1 MTTNQRCAVRPA
13 GAADA
18 PELVRLR
25 ALMFAAMAAA
35 PGDGPEEPGGEGPDG
50 PWRATAE
57 RMLRERLAVPGELR
71 TLQAY
76 VVDDPDRPGR
86 LAACAI
92 GTLEERLP
100 APGHPDGR
108 FGFVFTV
115 STDPGRRRR
124 GHARACIEALIG
136 WFDGRRV
143 TRIDLHATADG
154 EDLYRG
160 LGFGEHARPLSR
172 QRLIAD

>member
-1 MTTNQRCAVRPA
+1 MTTNRRIAVREA
-13 GAADA
+13 VVEDA

-25 ALMFAAMAAA
+25 ALMFAAMAAR
-35 PGDGPEEPGGEGPDG
+35 PGGGPEEPGDPGPDG
-50 PWRATAE
+50 PWRRTAE
-57 RMLRERLAVPGELR
+57 RLLRERLAAPADRR

-76 VVDDPDRPGR
+76 VVDDPECAGR
-86 LAACAI
+86 LAACAV

-108 FGFVFTV
+108 FGFVFNIC
-115 STDPGRRRR
+115 TDPGRRRR
-124 GHARACIEALIG
+124 GYARACTEALIG
-136 WFDGRRV
+136 WFDARRV
-143 TRIDLHATADG
+143 TRIDLHATDDG
-154 EDLYRG
+154 EELYRS